1 MPSQAQRKVVDV
13 IVHAYGDVWAS
24 VVDSLRQ
31 RNLSGYCALVVHL
44 REPQLQD
51 GLAVAWLHPD
61 RINVVAC
68 DQIHVTQ
75 GREGLLGRNV
85 RSIGITGSKAVAYAL
100 LAAQWEGVVLDGH
113 TADDWKLTE
122 VINTVSQGAKW
133 VSLEVRAPP
142 GDPGIRSLTKKEWTI
157 AILLTD
163 GFSAPQIQSALGLSY
178 GTIASHRANIYHKTG
193 SHSAVD
199 LRKCMEQVGF
209 SIAPAAVRR
218 ALQEEVHAIMAPDKD
233 PLPGDAVAQCGK

>member
-24 VVDSLRQ
+24 VVDILRQ
-31 RNLSGYCALVVHL
+31 QNLLGFCTLAVHL

-61 RINVVAC
+61 RVNIVAC

-85 RSIGITGSKAVAYAL
+85 LSIGVTGSKAVAYAL
-100 LAAQWEGVVLDGH
+100 LAAQWEGVVLDEP
-113 TADDWKLTE
+113 AANDWKLTE
-122 VINTVSQGAKW
+122 VINAVAQGAEW
-133 VSLEVRAPP
+133 VSPAVRAPP
-142 GDPGIRSLTKKEWTI
+142 EDPRIRSLTRKEWTV
-157 AILLTD
+157 AILLAD
-163 GFSAPQIQSALGLSY
+163 GFTSPRIAAAMGLAPRTIQC
-178 GTIASHRANIYHKTG
+178 HRWNIYQKTG
-193 SHSAVD
+193 AHGAVN

-218 ALQEEVHAIMAPDKD
+218 ALQEEVHAIMAPVETRK
-233 PLPGDAVAQCGK
+233 GNQ